1 VDVVAIAKGLILRKE
16 RIDQV
21 ERVLVLYGGDSSASD
36 GPILC
41 GHPFSLLDY
50 VGLRRMEKSRPRAN
64 A

>member
-1 VDVVAIAKGLILRKE
+1 
-16 RIDQV
+16 
-21 ERVLVLYGGDSSASD
+21 VLVLYGGDSSASD